1 MKTRVYATPAV
12 KGLSQWCFNAN
23 IKMCPY
29 ISTLEALSYMNGI
42 MHNLSNPF
50 FGVLSNQ
57 VLTVL
62 TFLLNQAA
70 EIKPVKA

>member
-1 MKTRVYATPAV
+1 MKTRVYAPPAV
-12 KGLSQWCFNAN
+12 KGLSQCCFNAN

-29 ISTLEALSYMNGI
+29 ISTLEALRYMNGI
-42 MHNLSNPF
+42 MHYWFHSF

-57 VLTVL
+57 VLKVL

-70 EIKPVKA
+70 KIQPLKA